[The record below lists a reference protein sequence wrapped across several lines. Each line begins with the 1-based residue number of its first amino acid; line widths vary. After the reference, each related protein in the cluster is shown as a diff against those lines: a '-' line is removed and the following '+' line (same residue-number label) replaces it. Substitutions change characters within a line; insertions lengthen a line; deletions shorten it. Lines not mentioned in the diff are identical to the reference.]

1 MQGSFVLSKVKQ
13 HTTIFEIK
21 QVIEKLKQF
30 KIEMQ
35 SLKLPDH
42 LKQAIKNNICVSLE
56 SSEAVKYGMTE

>member
-1 MQGSFVLSKVKQ
+1 MVNMQGSFVLSKVKQ

-42 LKQAIKNNICVSLE
+42 LKQAIKTNVS
-56 SSEAVKYGMTE
+56 V